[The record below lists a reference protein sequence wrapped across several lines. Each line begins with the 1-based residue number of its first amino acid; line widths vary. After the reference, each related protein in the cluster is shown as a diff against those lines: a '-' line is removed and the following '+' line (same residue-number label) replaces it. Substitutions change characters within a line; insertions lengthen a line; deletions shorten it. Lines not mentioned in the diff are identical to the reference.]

1 MHDIASK
8 ATRRLKF
15 ELLPVRDDA
24 LSEAKFCKAENCDRR
39 SFMHESEMH
48 LILAPIAIKIET
60 RRLQTEYSY
69 VLKKILGAC
78 ISSPPA
84 APISINL

>member
-39 SFMHESEMH
+39 SFMHESEN
-48 LILAPIAIKIET
+48 AFNFSAYCDKNRDE
-60 RRLQTEYSY
+60 
-69 VLKKILGAC
+69 K
-78 ISSPPA
+78 A
-84 APISINL
+84 ANGI